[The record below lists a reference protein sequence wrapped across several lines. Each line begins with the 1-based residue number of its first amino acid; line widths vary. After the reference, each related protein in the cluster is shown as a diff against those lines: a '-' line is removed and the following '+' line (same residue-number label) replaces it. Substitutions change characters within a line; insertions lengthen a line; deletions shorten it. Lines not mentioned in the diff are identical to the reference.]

1 MTREKLIEVKNL
13 KTYFY
18 TDDGVCK
25 AVDGVDFE
33 IFRGE
38 TFGVVGESGCGKS
51 VTSLSIMRLIQEPP
65 GKIINGEILF
75 NGEDLLKLNQKKI
88 RSIRGN
94 EISMIF
100 QEPMTSL
107 DPVFTIGDQ
116 ISEAIVNHKKVT
128 KKVAMEQSVEIL
140 KKVDIPLVEQRINDY
155 PHQLSGGM
163 RQRVMIAMAI
173 SCEPQLLIAD
183 EPTTALDVT
192 TQAQILDLM
201 HDLQKKFNMSIMMIT
216 HDMGVIAEISDRV
229 AVMYSGKIVEYAD
242 TKTLFSDPKHPYTW
256 GLMNSIPRMDKEEKR
271 LITIPGTIPNSYS
284 FLRGCKY
291 NTRCSLADKKCFSRE
306 PNLEEVEKG
315 HKVRCWHISKLEELK
330 SKVRI
335 A

>member
-18 TDDGVCK
+18 TDDGVSK
-25 AVDGVDFE
+25 AVNGVDFE

-75 NGEDLLKLNQKKI
+75 NGEDLLKLNQKRI

-140 KKVDIPLVEQRINDY
+140 KKVGIPLVEQRINEY

-192 TQAQILDLM
+192 IQAQILDLM
-201 HDLQKKFNMSIMMIT
+201 NDLQKKFNMSIMMIT

-229 AVMYSGKIVEYAD
+229 AVMYSGKIVEYTD

-271 LITIPGTIPNSYS
+271 LITIPGVIPNSYS
-284 FLRGCKY
+284 FPQVILGV
-291 NTRCSLADKKCFSRE
+291 L
-306 PNLEEVEKG
+306 
-315 HKVRCWHISKLEELK
+315 
-330 SKVRI
+330 
-335 A
+335 